1 MDYQQALNFHKA
13 ELLRLKSERAPID
26 LDDVFKPIDW
36 QQSSA
41 NKAFFAFLK
50 SERLASPKEV
60 EAARKRDLALRV
72 LGKCP
77 STCCEFV
84 GSYVKVHKVTVNF
97 AGSVRARDP
106 LTERANNRTIV
117 ELARDMR
124 VMSAELGLPIQREAI
139 NDAVDAWYQDARE
152 ARVDIIRRELDG
164 KGMFDWLELASRC
177 FDCSELSPDFVA
189 AVLQKFMHQVKTKMA
204 GREVGHHLMPV
215 FLGPQGSGKTTFIHK
230 MISPLSE
237 LSRDADFK
245 MIADER
251 HISLWKSYVLF
262 IDEMGHADK
271 ADMEIVKHVVTAHV
285 LDRRPMRTTD
295 VVSIRQ
301 CATFIGASNK
311 TIAELIRDDSGM
323 RRFVGLPYRSDA
335 DRDYINNVDWLV
347 AWKSIS
353 IDNPDPMDAFRD
365 ELAAQQSASRY
376 VSPVEAWLTDLKP
389 ASCTAAS
396 DEKGQIEPVD
406 LYADYL
412 SHFRCRND
420 GQRPKTLN
428 GCMQE
433 VGRLIKG
440 RPDAY
445 DIEKKKMKSGN
456 FWCWRSS
463 DAPIN
468 PQVAE
473 FLREMAK

>member
-1 MDYQQALNFHKA
+1 MDYQETLNSHKA

-26 LDDVFKPIDW
+26 LDDVFSPIDW
-36 QQSSA
+36 QPTPA
-41 NKAFFAFLK
+41 NKAFFAFVK

-60 EAARKRDLALRV
+60 EAARKRDLARQV

-77 STCCEFV
+77 ATCCEFV
-84 GSYVKVHKVTVNF
+84 GAYVKAHKVTVNF
-97 AGSVRARDP
+97 AGSVRAHDP
-106 LTERANNRTIV
+106 RSGRANNRTIV
-117 ELARDMR
+117 ELTRDMR
-124 VMSAELGLPIQREAI
+124 VMSTELGLPIKREAI

-152 ARVDIIRRELDG
+152 ARVDVIRRELDG
-164 KGMFDWLELASRC
+164 NAEFDWLELASRC
-177 FDCSELSPDFVA
+177 FDCSELSSAFVA
-189 AVLQKFMHQVKTKMA
+189 AVLQKFMHQVKTKME

-230 MISPLSE
+230 MISPLAE

-271 ADMEIVKHVVTAHV
+271 ADMEIVKHVVTAHM

-311 TIAELIRDDSGM
+311 TIAELIRDDTGM

-335 DRDYINNVDWLV
+335 DRDYINHVDWLA
-347 AWKSIS
+347 AWRSIS
-353 IDNPDPMDAFRD
+353 IDNPDPMDAFRH

-389 ASCTAAS
+389 ASCKTGS
-396 DEKGQIEPVD
+396 KERGQIEQVD
-406 LYADYL
+406 LYSDYL
-412 SHFRCRND
+412 SHFHRRND

-433 VGRLIKG
+433 VGRLIKAQ
-440 RPDAY
+440 PDAY
-445 DIEKKKMKSGN
+445 EIEKKKLKSGN
-456 FWCWRSS
+456 VWCWRPN
-463 DAPIN
+463 DTPVH
-468 PQVAE
+468 PQFAILLKE
-473 FLREMAK
+473 PAK